1 MSRVVRRLA
10 ASVLSAAVLA
20 LAVAGMAAAQT
31 LPKVKLWG
39 ASATVEAY
47 HGFLYLGNP
56 LGFFK
61 EQGVEVEFGTAAGS
75 GATIQLLGA
84 GQVDMGYV
92 SMELLMLA
100 KAKNPQL
107 PVTAV
112 YLHDRGNIYELIVPV
127 DSPITKVED
136 IKGKKIGVANLAS
149 GGVPFTKSLA
159 KSVGLDPE
167 KDIELLPVGNGGQ
180 ALVALTSGR
189 VHALSL
195 FRAQHALLE
204 TLGQKFR
211 YFQRESPSAIIA
223 VNSNFLKSNEEA
235 VVKVLRGVAQ
245 ATAFAEANPNAAVN
259 EFLKLFG
266 KPQGLSE
273 EEARKRGAHIIAST
287 SQLWKD
293 YKDTTVKWGD
303 INDRHWKIIEDN
315 LTEQQLLTT
324 KVPFPSLYSAAL
336 IERVNTVDIS
346 AAVRL
351 ASEYKAK

>member
-1 MSRVVRRLA
+1 MMSVVRKLA
-10 ASVLSAAVLA
+10 ASVLSAAVMA
-20 LAVAGMAAAQT
+20 FGATAGATAQS

-47 HGFLYLGNP
+47 HGFLFLGNP

-75 GATIQLLGA
+75 GATIQLIGA

-127 DSPITKVED
+127 DSPIKKVED

-149 GGVPFTKSLA
+149 GGVPFTKALA

-167 KDIELLPVGNGGQ
+167 KDIELLPVGTGGQ
-180 ALVALTSGR
+180 AVVALTTAR
-189 VHALSL
+189 VDALSL

-211 YFQRESPSAIIA
+211 YFQRESPSAVIA
-223 VNSNFLKSNEEA
+223 VNSNFLKNNEEA
-235 VVKVLRGVAQ
+235 VVKVLRGIAQ
-245 ATAFAEANPNAAVN
+245 ASAFAEANPDAAVS

-266 KPQGLSE
+266 KPQGLTE

-293 YKDTTVKWGD
+293 YKDASIKWGAMD
-303 INDRHWKIIEDN
+303 DAQWKIIADN
-315 LTEQQLLTT
+315 LIEQKLLATQ
-324 KVPFPSLYSAAL
+324 VPYASLYTSAL
-336 IERVNTVDIS
+336 IDRVNAVDVS

-351 ASEYKAK
+351 ATEYKAK